1 MKTPLLEIRNL
12 TVEYTSSTSR
22 SKAIVD
28 ISMTVSDGEVH
39 GIAGESGAGKTTLA
53 QASLGLLAFNRAS
66 WRGEVLFR
74 GRDLLTMSERQL
86 RGLRGNRI
94 AMVFQNAINSLDP
107 LCRIGDQIAEVIRAH
122 RDLDR
127 DQVRSRVRQ
136 VLADVSLPAT
146 EMFLRT
152 FPHQLSGGMA
162 QRVMIA
168 MALANQPDLLVAD
181 EPTSSVDVTTQAEL
195 LALLRRLREQCG
207 MTIVFISHDL
217 HVLGSIADRLSIM
230 QAGTIVETGQA
241 SDILSNPAHPYT
253 RRLIDALPVAPSIKP
268 TPSHP

>member
-1 MKTPLLEIRNL
+1 MNTPLLEIRNL
-12 TVEYTSSTSR
+12 TVEYPASTSR
-22 SKAIVD
+22 RRALAD
-28 ISMTVSDGEVH
+28 ITLTVSDGEVH
-39 GIAGESGAGKTTLA
+39 GIAGESGAGKSTLA
-53 QASLGLLAFNRAS
+53 QAILGLLPFHRAS
-66 WRGEVLFR
+66 WRGEILFR
-74 GRDLLTMSERQL
+74 GQNLLTMPERRL

-122 RDLDR
+122 QDWDR
-127 DQVRSRVRQ
+127 NRIESRVRQ
-136 VLADVSLPAT
+136 VIADVSLPVT
-146 EMFLRT
+146 EMFLRS

-217 HVLGSIADRLSIM
+217 HVLGSIADRLSIV
-230 QAGTIVETGQA
+230 QAGTIVETGKT
-241 SDILSNPAHPYT
+241 SDILSHPAHPYT
-253 RRLIDALPVAPSIKP
+253 RRLIDALPVAPPIRS